1 MSADTISLC
10 DTSTTWCPMTADLRR
25 LPHNTMITDI
35 KSSNGLSKAEFL
47 GLQSTFSPAVTFNI
61 LDKKSDT
68 ARFPGGICRYPH
80 WLSNVPQHF
89 CTGSIIGSLTYALSN
104 SSSWSRFITAGR
116 NFMDE
121 FQSKG
126 YPARLIRSTIHRFAT
141 LHLENTRVSPQRL
154 TTQLLKKQRTP
165 SRVGFGTMLPSYPS
179 AMKHSSSSTRHPPD
193 TPRVSFYIPPSTG
206 ILKKAPSRIRHTSP
220 AQQQA
225 HRCMNRAD
233 WTPSPTAP
241 PSAPQEQILHAPYAS
256 INDPG
261 YPPRQNMPTDASDA
275 SGALGRHRERDLGY
289 TARHPPAHPHPQED
303 PHHRQRT
310 RTPASAHAP
319 PPAHTHPRQRT
330 CTPASAPAPPPAH
343 THPRQRPRT
352 SPASAFKP
360 APLRI
365 LNVIAPKARR
375 KFFRLFLETKI

>member
-1 MSADTISLC
+1 
-10 DTSTTWCPMTADLRR
+10 MTADLRR

-141 LHLENTRVSPQRL
+141 LHLENTRVSPQSL

-289 TARHPPAHPHPQED
+289 TARH
-303 PHHRQRT
+303 
-310 RTPASAHAP
+310 
-319 PPAHTHPRQRT
+319 
-330 CTPASAPAPPPAH
+330 
-343 THPRQRPRT
+343 QRPGY
-352 SPASAFKP
+352 SACY
-360 APLRI
+360 
-365 LNVIAPKARR
+365 
-375 KFFRLFLETKI
+375 